1 MLRTMMILID
11 LFPFGLGNGDE
22 TGLPAVDGTAGPLDL
37 DVPIVFYMNDY
48 YKAYVSYVITL
59 IMIIIIVLIIIM
71 TRIFWYTIM
80 AMLVIGCLKR
90 ELKI

>member
-1 MLRTMMILID
+1 MTMMILID

-22 TGLPAVDGTAGPLDL
+22 TGLSAVDGTAGPLDL

-59 IMIIIIVLIIIM
+59 II
-71 TRIFWYTIM
+71 IFWYNHGYVGYRLPEEGIKNLRDRISKST
-80 AMLVIGCLKR
+80 L
-90 ELKI
+90 